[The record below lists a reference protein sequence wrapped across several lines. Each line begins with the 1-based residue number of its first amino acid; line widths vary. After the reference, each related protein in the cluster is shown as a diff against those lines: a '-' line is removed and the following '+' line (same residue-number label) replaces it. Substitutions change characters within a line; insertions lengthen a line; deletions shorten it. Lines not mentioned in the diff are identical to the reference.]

1 MHRMTLPT
9 KYAKKHAKKHA
20 EKRGKPWG
28 FTLIELLVVIS
39 IIALLI
45 GITIPALSKSRE
57 SARRLK
63 CLTNLK
69 GLGAA
74 VAQYINVEGQG
85 RLLPLVRPD
94 NNPPATSTGDAN
106 DPSIIEVLATHTD
119 AAQPVRDA
127 SGVWTSFD
135 PWRCP
140 SDSQSTDATN
150 DFRPQWA
157 INGMSYSYP
166 PGELMLAAELFT
178 VRDPQGGVSRVYEQR
193 ANAKGLANLADGSS
207 LRVERLPVFLD
218 ADNWHNPRWREIVKD
233 VDENGNRRSNEAIAW
248 DRNAVYLDGSA
259 DKAAGQP
266 STEDA
271 GLLFE
276 DIVTLGGGLGE

>member
-1 MHRMTLPT
+1 MMQSQSNTTSPDSAQRTLPRR
-9 KYAKKHAKKHA
+9 A
-20 EKRGKPWG
+20 

-45 GITIPALSKSRE
+45 GITVPALSKSRE

-74 VAQYINVEGQG
+74 VNQYINSEGKG
-85 RLLPLVRPD
+85 TLLPKVRPD
-94 NNPPATSTGDAN
+94 NNQPTGSGTV
-106 DPSIIEVLATHTD
+106 DPSIIEVLRNYTD
-119 AAQPVRDA
+119 AGQPTKNDGAA
-127 SGVWTSFD
+127 SWNSFD

-140 SDSQSTDATN
+140 SDIASTDAAN

-157 INGMSYSYP
+157 INGMSYTYP
-166 PGELMLAAELFT
+166 PGELMLAAELLF

-193 ANAKGLANLADGSS
+193 AAAKGVANADDGSV
-207 LRVERLPVFLD
+207 LRIERLPLFLD
-218 ADNWHNPRWREIVKD
+218 ADSWHNPRWATIIRD
-233 VDENGNRRSNEAIAW
+233 VDENGNRRSNETIAW

-259 DKAAGQP
+259 DKAANPP

-271 GLLFE
+271 SLLLQ
-276 DIVTLGGGLGE
+276 DIIKVGGGLGG